1 MVRDRTVV
9 LVTHRTEICL
19 ERAKQVVELSEGRS
33 RIIQAT
39 KTKSDKIHDHTRLIP
54 SLGFSSYMSETQD
67 TTSTDCSAQRF
78 LEEEHRAHG
87 SVLLS
92 VYWTYIRAGK
102 YKWWTLLLCILAV
115 YRLVAVGETWFLKQ
129 WGEVS
134 KSQTRRLVLGSA
146 PLAAYLFR

>member
-9 LVTHRTEICL
+9 LVTHRTELCL

-33 RIIQAT
+33 RILQAT
-39 KTKSDKIHDHTRLIP
+39 KTKSTNIHGHTRLSP
-54 SLGFSSYMSETQD
+54 SLGFSSYVTETQN
-67 TTSTDCSAQRF
+67 TTDLSAQRF

-92 VYWTYIRAGK
+92 VYWTYVRAGK
-102 YKWWTLLLCILAV
+102 YKWWALLLCILAV

-134 KSQTRRLVLGSA
+134 KSHTRLLVLRFA
-146 PLAAYLFR
+146 PLAAYLF